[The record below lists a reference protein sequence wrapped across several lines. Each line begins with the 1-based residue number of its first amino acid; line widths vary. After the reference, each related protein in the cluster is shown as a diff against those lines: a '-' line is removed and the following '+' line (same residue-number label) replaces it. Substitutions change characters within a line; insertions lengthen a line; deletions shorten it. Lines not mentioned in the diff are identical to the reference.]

1 MELFTKYGH
10 FLSAVIQVIMYTFAA
25 EQIMNDLFNDVSG
38 VAGIAL
44 HVSLIVVPLIL
55 VKFCEIK
62 YAQSFMKSD

>member
-38 VAGIAL
+38 VAGTAL
-44 HVSLIVVPLIL
+44 HVSLIVVPFIL